1 MSIGPKCL
9 PVTVNMCFSKEAK
22 TKNWISQSQ
31 MPKMCFAASQR
42 FLLFERAGERKVGN
56 CVKKH
61 GYRIGWLSIN
71 MKSEIQMKCIFDT
84 RRLRLWPIHWYERS
98 TWLRFDTSLN
108 GYRFDRIRQ
117 ILGIKSKHKH
127 QYKQQ
132 KLNIWPNNEKPQFY
146 TCLFSF
152 RSSLAPCN
160 QNYSEKTI
168 LHFA

>member
-1 MSIGPKCL
+1 
-9 PVTVNMCFSKEAK
+9 
-22 TKNWISQSQ
+22 
-31 MPKMCFAASQR
+31 
-42 FLLFERAGERKVGN
+42 
-56 CVKKH
+56 
-61 GYRIGWLSIN
+61 
-71 MKSEIQMKCIFDT
+71 MKCIFDT
-84 RRLRLWPIHWYERS
+84 RRLRLWPIHWYEIS

-152 RSSLAPCN
+152 RFVHLSLHVI
-160 QNYSEKTI
+160 KTI
-168 LHFA
+168 QKRRYCISRRNLILILWFGFFFLDICVFWLRNDVGINDVHTAHTCVCECWTNGSKFT